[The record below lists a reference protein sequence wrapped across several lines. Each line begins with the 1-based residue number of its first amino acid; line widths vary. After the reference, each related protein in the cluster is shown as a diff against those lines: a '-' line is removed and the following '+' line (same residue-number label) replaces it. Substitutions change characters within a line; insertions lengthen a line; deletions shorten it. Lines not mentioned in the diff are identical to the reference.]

1 MGTTDQA
8 PRYREIERL
17 GAGGMATVTLAEDT
31 LLGREVALKR
41 VYGTGDPH
49 GSLRLKRE
57 ALVGASLNHPNLV
70 SVYDAE
76 TEDDGDVVIVM
87 EYVEGETLSD
97 VLRARGRM
105 RPDEAVRILEGV
117 AAALDAIHA
126 RGIVHRDVKP
136 ANILL
141 GREGAVKLA
150 DLGVADVADRTR
162 ITSSGAV
169 VGSFSYMA
177 PEQLNGASPS
187 PGMDVYALAAV
198 AFEMLAGQKA
208 RPESNPLALAH
219 AISTQPPP
227 DLRDFSPQAPPAAA
241 AVLQRGMSA
250 DPRDRPATA
259 GELVGRLREALAPGS
274 TQPRARRPRPAPPAR
289 ARAVPPPS
297 RARPVPPPSRP
308 PRRRSTGMVPVLL
321 LLAALAIGVL
331 IAVLLSSGGSSNSS
345 AGKPKQHKSGS
356 GTKTHSTGKSSSAAG
371 SSANDASTPASSTP
385 TASTPTTSSS
395 TPSTSTATT
404 PAGSSGG
411 AGASPSPGSG
421 APNTNQRRAV
431 FLRGSGGSPVL
442 GGLGACRPEPAK
454 PARRVLGLPEADE
467 LGSLDHVPQGTDHR
481 RLELGLGHGRA
492 ADHIGTDE
500 RHTAVRRH
508 RSYCPKRSGL
518 AGGQR
523 LDQLLIAR
531 VARDLAALAA
541 APVTGLVV
549 AHCPVERPST
559 VLVMPSN
566 ELNGGGLLPWQ
577 TRLRLMWLSNR

>member
-41 VYGTGDPH
+41 VYSTGDPQ

-76 TEDDGDVVIVM
+76 TTDDGDVVIVM

-105 RPDEAVRILEGV
+105 RPNEALRVLGGV

-141 GREGAVKLA
+141 GHEGAVKLA

-177 PEQLNGASPS
+177 PEQLEGGSPA

-198 AFEMLAGQKA
+198 AFEMLGGTKA

-219 AISTQPPP
+219 AISTQAPP
-227 DLRDFSPQAPPAAA
+227 DLRDLWPQAPPAAA

-250 DPRDRPATA
+250 DPTDRPATP
-259 GELVGRLREALAPGS
+259 GELVGRLREALAPGA
-274 TQPRARRPRPAPPAR
+274 TQPAPRARPASSGRARAVPAPSRSYLHRAKLALYPHRAELALSLRRADRLAGRPGSCRCYSCSPRWRSACCSRCCSRVADRATPPAARPSSTSPAPGLPPRRMRPARALLAALARAGQPRLRRALRRSRRRLRRARRPRRRRRRRRQQPLRLRAPAAVPAPARVPDPAPRHQPAR
-289 ARAVPPPS
+289 CS
-297 RARPVPPPSRP
+297 RSTK
-308 PRRRSTGMVPVLL
+308 PRRLIVTRTHGRSPARTSE
-321 LLAALAIGVL
+321 A
-331 IAVLLSSGGSSNSS
+331 
-345 AGKPKQHKSGS
+345 
-356 GTKTHSTGKSSSAAG
+356 SSAA
-371 SSANDASTPASSTP
+371 T
-385 TASTPTTSSS
+385 
-395 TPSTSTATT
+395 
-404 PAGSSGG
+404 
-411 AGASPSPGSG
+411 
-421 APNTNQRRAV
+421 
-431 FLRGSGGSPVL
+431 
-442 GGLGACRPEPAK
+442 
-454 PARRVLGLPEADE
+454 
-467 LGSLDHVPQGTDHR
+467 
-481 RLELGLGHGRA
+481 
-492 ADHIGTDE
+492 
-500 RHTAVRRH
+500 
-508 RSYCPKRSGL
+508 
-518 AGGQR
+518 
-523 LDQLLIAR
+523 
-531 VARDLAALAA
+531 
-541 APVTGLVV
+541 
-549 AHCPVERPST
+549 RPSR
-559 VLVMPSN
+559 SK
-566 ELNGGGLLPWQ
+566 
-577 TRLRLMWLSNR
+577 

>member
-17 GAGGMATVTLAEDT
+17 GAGGMATVTLAKDT

-117 AAALDAIHA
+117 AAALDTIHA

-141 GREGAVKLA
+141 GRDGAVKLA

-177 PEQLNGASPS
+177 PEQLDGASPS

-227 DLRDFSPQAPPAAA
+227 DLRDFWPQAPAAAA

-250 DPRDRPATA
+250 NRRDRPATP

-274 TQPRARRPRPAPPAR
+274 TRPRARRPRPAPPAR
-289 ARAVPPPS
+289 PRTVPPPS
-297 RARPVPPPSRP
+297 RARAVPPP
-308 PRRRSTGMVPVLL
+308 RRSTGMVPVLL

-331 IAVLLSSGGSSNSS
+331 IAVLLSSGGSTNSS
-345 AGKPKQHKSGS
+345 GGKARQHRSGA
-356 GTKTHSTGKSSSAAG
+356 GTKTRSTGKSSSSAG
-371 SSANDASTPASSTP
+371 PSANDTTTPAT
-385 TASTPTTSSS
+385 S
-395 TPSTSTATT
+395 TPS
-404 PAGSSGG
+404 G
-411 AGASPSPGSG
+411 
-421 APNTNQRRAV
+421 RR
-431 FLRGSGGSPVL
+431 RRR
-442 GGLGACRPEPAK
+442 RPR
-454 PARRVLGLPEADE
+454 ARRRRRQPRLLAPAAAPAPPQ
-467 LGSLDHVPQGTDHR
+467 VPD
-481 RLELGLGHGRA
+481 RA
-492 ADHIGTDE
+492 
-500 RHTAVRRH
+500 RRH
-508 RSYCPKRSGL
+508 RP
-518 AGGQR
+518 
-523 LDQLLIAR
+523 AR
-531 VARDLAALAA
+531 
-541 APVTGLVV
+541 
-549 AHCPVERPST
+549 CSPST
-559 VLVMPSN
+559 RQRRLTGTRMP
-566 ELNGGGLLPWQ
+566 GRLP
-577 TRLRLMWLSNR
+577 TRTCETSSAGTRPFRSR

>member
-41 VYGTGDPH
+41 VYGTGDPQ

-97 VLRARGRM
+97 LLRSRGRM
-105 RPDEAVRILEGV
+105 RPEASLRVLEGV

-177 PEQLNGASPS
+177 PEQLEGRSPS
-187 PGMDVYALAAV
+187 PGMDIYALAAV
-198 AFEMLAGQKA
+198 AFEMLTGHKA

-227 DLRDFSPQAPPAAA
+227 DLRKFWPEAPAAAA
-241 AVLQRGMSA
+241 AVLQRAMSA
-250 DPRDRPATA
+250 DPQKRPATA
-259 GELVGRLREALAPGS
+259 GELVGRLREALAPGL
-274 TQPRARRPRPAPPAR
+274 TEPVTRPRRPRAAALAPAAAAAGAAAPSR
-289 ARAVPPPS
+289 RQPPPS
-297 RARPVPPPSRP
+297 PSRP
-308 PRRRSTGMVPVLL
+308 PRRSSGIVPVLL
-321 LLAALAIGVL
+321 LLAALVIGVVV
-331 IAVLLSSGGSSNSS
+331 AVVLSNGGSSNSS
-345 AGKPKQHKSGS
+345 GGRTEHHGTGS
-356 GTKTHSTGKSSSAAG
+356 AAKTHGSGKSSTSSSSG
-371 SSANDASTPASSTP
+371 SHSTSTP
-385 TASTPTTSSS
+385 TSSTPTTSTPTSSSS
-395 TPSTSTATT
+395 TQSPSPSTSTTT
-404 PAGSSGG
+404 APPSSTGGAASSG
-411 AGASPSPGSG
+411 AGASTPTSAVESFYEAAAAHRYAAAWALASP
-421 APNTNQRRAV
+421 NLRNQLGGYSAFQHQMSSVRSITFHKAQTT
-431 FLRGSGGSPVL
+431 GGSSSDAATV
-442 GGLGACRPEPAK
+442 A
-454 PARRVLGLPEADE
+454 VQTT
-467 LGSLDHVPQGTDHR
+467 SVQTSGTQQCAGTVR
-481 RLELGLGHGRA
+481 TSRSGHGWLV
-492 ADHIGTDE
+492 D
-500 RHTAVRRH
+500 
-508 RSYCPKRSGL
+508 
-518 AGGQR
+518 
-523 LDQLLIAR
+523 R
-531 VARDLAALAA
+531 VAIN
-541 APVTGLVV
+541 
-549 AHCPVERPST
+549 CS
-559 VLVMPSN
+559 
-566 ELNGGGLLPWQ
+566 
-577 TRLRLMWLSNR
+577 

>member
-1 MGTTDQA
+1 MGTTNQA

-76 TEDDGDVVIVM
+76 TQDDGDVVIVM

-97 VLRARGRM
+97 LLRSRGRM
-105 RPDEAVRILEGV
+105 RPEEALRVLEGV
-117 AAALDAIHA
+117 AAALDAIHE

-219 AISTQPPP
+219 ALSTQAPP
-227 DLRDFSPQAPPAAA
+227 DLRDFWPQAPPAAA

-250 DPRDRPATA
+250 DPQDRPATA
-259 GELVGRLREALAPGS
+259 GELVGRLREALAPGR
-274 TQPRARRPRPAPPAR
+274 TQPATRPTARRARAA
-289 ARAVPPPS
+289 AVPPPAAAAGAAAP
-297 RARPVPPPSRP
+297 RRRPPAPPPDRP
-308 PRRRSTGMVPVLL
+308 PRRSTGMVPVLL
-321 LLAALAIGVL
+321 LLAALLIGVL
-331 IAVLLSSGGSSNSS
+331 VAVALSTGGSGNSSGVKAKHRSSGAGSKTHGTGKSQTSSGSGSSN
-345 AGKPKQHKSGS
+345 
-356 GTKTHSTGKSSSAAG
+356 T
-371 SSANDASTPASSTP
+371 STPATST
-385 TASTPTTSSS
+385 S
-395 TPSTSTATT
+395 TPSTSTSSSSTSTSTPSNTT
-404 PAGSSGG
+404 TTSSSSGG
-411 AGASPSPGSG
+411 AGATSSGPG
-421 APNTNQRRAV
+421 APTPTSAVQSFYEAAAAHRYAEAWALADPNLRNQLGGYSAFQHQMSSVRSITFQKAETA
-431 FLRGSGGSPVL
+431 GGSSSGSATVAL
-442 GGLGACRPEPAK
+442 QTTSVQTSGTQHCAGT
-454 PARRVLGLPEADE
+454 ARTV
-467 LGSLDHVPQGTDHR
+467 
-481 RLELGLGHGRA
+481 
-492 ADHIGTDE
+492 
-500 RHTAVRRH
+500 
-508 RSYCPKRSGL
+508 RSGQGWL
-518 AGGQR
+518 V
-523 LDQLLIAR
+523 DR
-531 VARDLAALAA
+531 VAIN
-541 APVTGLVV
+541 
-549 AHCPVERPST
+549 CS
-559 VLVMPSN
+559 
-566 ELNGGGLLPWQ
+566 
-577 TRLRLMWLSNR
+577 

>member
-41 VYGTGDPH
+41 VYSTGDPQ
-49 GSLRLKRE
+49 GALRLKRE

-70 SVYDAE
+70 AVYDAE
-76 TEDDGDVVIVM
+76 TQDDGDVVIVM
-87 EYVEGETLSD
+87 EYVEGQTLSG
-97 VLRARGRM
+97 VVRANGQM

-177 PEQLNGASPS
+177 PEQLEGASPS

-198 AFEMLAGQKA
+198 AFEMLAGRKA

-227 DLRDFSPQAPPAAA
+227 DLRDFWPQAPPAAA

-250 DPRDRPATA
+250 DPRDRPATP

-274 TQPRARRPRPAPPAR
+274 TQPRGRRPRPTPPAR
-289 ARAVPPPS
+289 ARAVPPAS
-297 RARPVPPPSRP
+297 RTRPVPPPSRP
-308 PRRRSTGMVPVLL
+308 TRRRSAGMLPVLL

-345 AGKPKQHKSGS
+345 GGKPKQHKSGS
-356 GTKTHSTGKSSSAAG
+356 ATKTHSTGKSSSSAG
-371 SSANDASTPASSTP
+371 SSANDATTPASSTP
-385 TASTPTTSSS
+385 PASTPTPSSS

-421 APNTNQRRAV
+421 APTPTSAV
-431 FLRGSGGSPVL
+431 QSFYEAAAAHRYSEAWALADPNLRNEL
-442 GGLGACRPEPAK
+442 GGYSAFQKQMSSVRSITFHKAQTTGASSSDSATVALQTTSVQTSGTQQCAGT
-454 PARRVLGLPEADE
+454 ARTV
-467 LGSLDHVPQGTDHR
+467 
-481 RLELGLGHGRA
+481 
-492 ADHIGTDE
+492 
-500 RHTAVRRH
+500 
-508 RSYCPKRSGL
+508 RSGQ
-518 AGGQR
+518 GW
-523 LDQLLIAR
+523 
-531 VARDLAALAA
+531 
-541 APVTGLVV
+541 LVDGISIN
-549 AHCPVERPST
+549 C
-559 VLVMPSN
+559 
-566 ELNGGGLLPWQ
+566 
-577 TRLRLMWLSNR
+577 

>member
-76 TEDDGDVVIVM
+76 TQDDGDVVIVM

-141 GREGAVKLA
+141 GHEGAVKLA
-150 DLGVADVADRTR
+150 DLGVADVANRTN
-162 ITSSGAV
+162 ITSSGAL

-177 PEQLNGASPS
+177 PEQLEGASPS
-187 PGMDVYALAAV
+187 PGMDIYALAAV

-219 AISTQPPP
+219 AISTQAPPE
-227 DLRDFSPQAPPAAA
+227 LRDFWPQAPAAAA

-250 DPRDRPATA
+250 DPRDRPATP

-274 TQPRARRPRPAPPAR
+274 TRPAPRRPRPAPAAR
-289 ARAVPPPS
+289 ARAVPAPS
-297 RARPVPPPSRP
+297 RPRVVPPPSRP
-308 PRRRSTGMVPVLL
+308 PRRSTGIVPVLL

-331 IAVLLSSGGSSNSS
+331 IAVLISSGGSSNSS
-345 AGKPKQHKSGS
+345 GGKPKQHKSGS
-356 GTKTHSTGKSSSAAG
+356 GTKTHSTGKSSTSAG
-371 SSANDASTPASSTP
+371 SSANNASTPASSTP
-385 TASTPTTSSS
+385 AAS

-421 APNTNQRRAV
+421 APTPTSAVQSFYEAAAAHRYSEAWALADPNLRNQLGGYSAFQKQMSSVRSITFHKAQTA
-431 FLRGSGGSPVL
+431 GGSSSGSATVAL
-442 GGLGACRPEPAK
+442 QTTSIQTSGTQQCAGT
-454 PARRVLGLPEADE
+454 ARTV
-467 LGSLDHVPQGTDHR
+467 
-481 RLELGLGHGRA
+481 
-492 ADHIGTDE
+492 
-500 RHTAVRRH
+500 
-508 RSYCPKRSGL
+508 RSGQ
-518 AGGQR
+518 GW
-523 LDQLLIAR
+523 
-531 VARDLAALAA
+531 
-541 APVTGLVV
+541 LVDV
-549 AHCPVERPST
+549 VSINCS
-559 VLVMPSN
+559 
-566 ELNGGGLLPWQ
+566 
-577 TRLRLMWLSNR
+577 

>member
-70 SVYDAE
+70 AVYDAE
-76 TEDDGDVVIVM
+76 TQDDGDVVIVM

-97 VLRARGRM
+97 VLRAGGRT
-105 RPDEAVRILEGV
+105 RPDEALRILEGV

-141 GREGAVKLA
+141 GHEGAVKLA
-150 DLGVADVADRTR
+150 DLGVADVANRTN
-162 ITSSGAV
+162 ITSAGAL

-177 PEQLNGASPS
+177 PEQLDGASPS
-187 PGMDVYALAAV
+187 PGMDIYALAAV

-219 AISTQPPP
+219 AISTQRPP
-227 DLRDFSPQAPPAAA
+227 DLRDFWPQAPPAAA

-250 DPRDRPATA
+250 DPRDRPATP

-274 TQPRARRPRPAPPAR
+274 TQPARRQLRPAPPAG

-345 AGKPKQHKSGS
+345 GGGKPKQHKSGS
-356 GTKTHSTGKSSSAAG
+356 ATKTHSTGKSSSSAG
-371 SSANDASTPASSTP
+371 SSANDTSTPASSTP
-385 TASTPTTSSS
+385 AASTPTTSSS
-395 TPSTSTATT
+395 TPSTSKAST

-421 APNTNQRRAV
+421 APTPTSAVQSFYEAAAAHRYSEAWALADPNLRNQLGGYSAFQRQMSSVRSITFHKAQTT
-431 FLRGSGGSPVL
+431 GGSSSDSATVAL
-442 GGLGACRPEPAK
+442 QTTSVQTSSTQRCAGT
-454 PARRVLGLPEADE
+454 ARTV
-467 LGSLDHVPQGTDHR
+467 
-481 RLELGLGHGRA
+481 
-492 ADHIGTDE
+492 
-500 RHTAVRRH
+500 
-508 RSYCPKRSGL
+508 RSGQ
-518 AGGQR
+518 GW
-523 LDQLLIAR
+523 
-531 VARDLAALAA
+531 
-541 APVTGLVV
+541 LVDGV
-549 AHCPVERPST
+549 SINCS
-559 VLVMPSN
+559 
-566 ELNGGGLLPWQ
+566 
-577 TRLRLMWLSNR
+577 

>member
-1 MGTTDQA
+1 MGAHVGRGCGMGTTDQA

-87 EYVEGETLSD
+87 EYVEGETLAD
-97 VLRARGRM
+97 VLRSRGRM
-105 RPDEAVRILEGV
+105 RPEATLRVLDGV

-177 PEQLNGASPS
+177 PEQLDGRSPS
-187 PGMDVYALAAV
+187 SGMDIYALAAV
-198 AFEMLAGQKA
+198 AFEMLSGHKA

-227 DLRDFSPQAPPAAA
+227 DLRKYWPEAPAAAA

-250 DPRDRPATA
+250 DAQDRPATA
-259 GELVGRLREALAPGS
+259 GELVGRLREALAPGV
-274 TQPRARRPRPAPPAR
+274 TQPATRLRRPRAAAVAPAAAAAGAAPPR
-289 ARAVPPPS
+289 TR
-297 RARPVPPPSRP
+297 RPTPAPPSRP
-308 PRRRSTGMVPVLL
+308 PRRSSGIVPGLL
-321 LLAALAIGVL
+321 LLAALLIGVVV
-331 IAVLLSSGGSSNSS
+331 AVALSSGGSSNSS
-345 AGKPKQHKSGS
+345 GGTSKRHGSGASAKLHGTGKGSTSSGS
-356 GTKTHSTGKSSSAAG
+356 SSHST
-371 SSANDASTPASSTP
+371 STAASSTP
-385 TASTPTTSSS
+385 TSSSPTTSSS
-395 TPSTSTATT
+395 TQSTSPSTSTTT
-404 PAGSSGG
+404 APPSSSGG
-411 AGASPSPGSG
+411 AASSGSG
-421 APNTNQRRAV
+421 ASTPTSAVESFYEAAAAHRYAAAWALAGPNLRNQLGGYSAFKNQMSSVRSITFHRAQTV
-431 FLRGSGGSPVL
+431 GGSSSDAATVAL
-442 GGLGACRPEPAK
+442 QTTSVQTSGTQQCAGT
-454 PARRVLGLPEADE
+454 ARTVRNGQGWL
-467 LGSLDHVPQGTDHR
+467 LDG
-481 RLELGLGHGRA
+481 
-492 ADHIGTDE
+492 I
-500 RHTAVRRH
+500 
-508 RSYCPKRSGL
+508 SINCS
-518 AGGQR
+518 
-523 LDQLLIAR
+523 
-531 VARDLAALAA
+531 
-541 APVTGLVV
+541 
-549 AHCPVERPST
+549 
-559 VLVMPSN
+559 
-566 ELNGGGLLPWQ
+566 
-577 TRLRLMWLSNR
+577 

>member
-1 MGTTDQA
+1 MPSRDATERVDDGPWVGEA
-8 PRYREIERL
+8 GREPPIKPLDIAKIERL

-97 VLRARGRM
+97 VLRASGRM

-117 AAALDAIHA
+117 AAALDAIDA

-208 RPESNPLALAH
+208 RPESNPLALA
-219 AISTQPPP
+219 AC
-227 DLRDFSPQAPPAAA
+227 DLHPASARPARLLPSGSPGGGSRPAARDVRRPARSSRHPWRARRA
-241 AVLQRGMSA
+241 AARGARPGLDPAARAPTATGTAGPSA
-250 DPRDRPATA
+250 RGPGRAELARSRHRADRPA
-259 GELVGRLREALAPGS
+259 GDRRGWCRCCSCLR
-274 TQPRARRPRPAPPAR
+274 
-289 ARAVPPPS
+289 PS
-297 RARPVPPPSRP
+297 R
-308 PRRRSTGMVPVLL
+308 
-321 LLAALAIGVL
+321 
-331 IAVLLSSGGSSNSS
+331 S
-345 AGKPKQHKSGS
+345 A
-356 GTKTHSTGKSSSAAG
+356 
-371 SSANDASTPASSTP
+371 
-385 TASTPTTSSS
+385 
-395 TPSTSTATT
+395 
-404 PAGSSGG
+404 
-411 AGASPSPGSG
+411 
-421 APNTNQRRAV
+421 
-431 FLRGSGGSPVL
+431 F
-442 GGLGACRPEPAK
+442 
-454 PARRVLGLPEADE
+454 
-467 LGSLDHVPQGTDHR
+467 
-481 RLELGLGHGRA
+481 
-492 ADHIGTDE
+492 
-500 RHTAVRRH
+500 
-508 RSYCPKRSGL
+508 
-518 AGGQR
+518 
-523 LDQLLIAR
+523 
-531 VARDLAALAA
+531 
-541 APVTGLVV
+541 
-549 AHCPVERPST
+549 
-559 VLVMPSN
+559 
-566 ELNGGGLLPWQ
+566 
-577 TRLRLMWLSNR
+577 

>member
-76 TEDDGDVVIVM
+76 TEDHGDVVIVM

-97 VLRARGRM
+97 ALGSRTRM
-105 RPDEAVRILEGV
+105 RPKEALRVLDGV

-177 PEQLNGASPS
+177 PEQLDGASPS

-208 RPESNPLALAH
+208 RPESNPLAIAH

-227 DLRDFSPQAPPAAA
+227 DLRNLWPQAPPACA

-250 DPRDRPATA
+250 DPQDRPATA

-274 TQPRARRPRPAPPAR
+274 TRPAPRQRRPATRGR

-297 RARPVPPPSRP
+297 RPP
-308 PRRRSTGMVPVLL
+308 RRSTGMVPVLL

-331 IAVLLSSGGSSNSS
+331 IAVVVSSGGSDNPSGGNAKHRS
-345 AGKPKQHKSGS
+345 SGS
-356 GTKTHSTGKSSSAAG
+356 GTKTHDTGKTSTSSGSGSTSTSA
-371 SSANDASTPASSTP
+371 PASSTP
-385 TASTPTTSSS
+385 ATS
-395 TPSTSTATT
+395 TPSTSTSAPSTSTATAT
-404 PAGSSGG
+404 PSFNGG
-411 AGASPSPGSG
+411 ASSSGSG
-421 APNTNQRRAV
+421 APSPTGAVESFYQAAAAHRYAEAWALAGPNLRNQLGGYSAFQNQMSSVRSITFHKAQTV
-431 FLRGSGGSPVL
+431 GGSSSDSATVAL
-442 GGLGACRPEPAK
+442 QTTSVQTSGTQQCAGT
-454 PARRVLGLPEADE
+454 ARTV
-467 LGSLDHVPQGTDHR
+467 
-481 RLELGLGHGRA
+481 
-492 ADHIGTDE
+492 
-500 RHTAVRRH
+500 
-508 RSYCPKRSGL
+508 RSGQ
-518 AGGQR
+518 GW
-523 LDQLLIAR
+523 
-531 VARDLAALAA
+531 
-541 APVTGLVV
+541 LVDGISIN
-549 AHCPVERPST
+549 CS
-559 VLVMPSN
+559 
-566 ELNGGGLLPWQ
+566 
-577 TRLRLMWLSNR
+577 

>member
-41 VYGTGDPH
+41 VYGTGDPQ

-76 TEDDGDVVIVM
+76 TQDDGDVVIVM
-87 EYVEGETLSD
+87 EYVEGKTLSD
-97 VLRARGRM
+97 VLRAGGRM

-117 AAALDAIHA
+117 AAALDACHE

-177 PEQLNGASPS
+177 PEQLEGASPS
-187 PGMDVYALAAV
+187 PGMDIYALAAV

-219 AISTQPPP
+219 AISTQPPA
-227 DLRDFSPQAPPAAA
+227 DLRDFSPQVPAAAA

-274 TQPRARRPRPAPPAR
+274 TQPRSPGTATEPTAPPAID
-289 ARAVPPPS
+289 
-297 RARPVPPPSRP
+297 
-308 PRRRSTGMVPVLL
+308 G
-321 LLAALAIGVL
+321 
-331 IAVLLSSGGSSNSS
+331 
-345 AGKPKQHKSGS
+345 
-356 GTKTHSTGKSSSAAG
+356 
-371 SSANDASTPASSTP
+371 D
-385 TASTPTTSSS
+385 
-395 TPSTSTATT
+395 
-404 PAGSSGG
+404 G
-411 AGASPSPGSG
+411 AGA
-421 APNTNQRRAV
+421 AP
-431 FLRGSGGSPVL
+431 
-442 GGLGACRPEPAK
+442 ACGPRD
-454 PARRVLGLPEADE
+454 RRVDRGPA
-467 LGSLDHVPQGTDHR
+467 
-481 RLELGLGHGRA
+481 LERW
-492 ADHIGTDE
+492 IE
-500 RHTAVRRH
+500 
-508 RSYCPKRSGL
+508 
-518 AGGQR
+518 
-523 LDQLLIAR
+523 QL
-531 VARDLAALAA
+531 V
-541 APVTGLVV
+541 
-549 AHCPVERPST
+549 
-559 VLVMPSN
+559 
-566 ELNGGGLLPWQ
+566 
-577 TRLRLMWLSNR
+577 

>member
-345 AGKPKQHKSGS
+345 GGKPKQHKSGS

-421 APNTNQRRAV
+421 APTPTSAVQSFYEAAAAHRYSEAWALADPNLRNQLGGYSAFQKQMSSVRSITFHKAQTA
-431 FLRGSGGSPVL
+431 GGSSSDSATVAL
-442 GGLGACRPEPAK
+442 QTTSVQTSGTQQCAGT
-454 PARRVLGLPEADE
+454 ARTV
-467 LGSLDHVPQGTDHR
+467 
-481 RLELGLGHGRA
+481 
-492 ADHIGTDE
+492 
-500 RHTAVRRH
+500 
-508 RSYCPKRSGL
+508 RSGQGWL
-518 AGGQR
+518 V
-523 LDQLLIAR
+523 DR
-531 VARDLAALAA
+531 VSIN
-541 APVTGLVV
+541 
-549 AHCPVERPST
+549 CS
-559 VLVMPSN
+559 
-566 ELNGGGLLPWQ
+566 
-577 TRLRLMWLSNR
+577 

>member
-76 TEDDGDVVIVM
+76 TQADGDVVIVM

-97 VLRARGRM
+97 VLRASGRM

-227 DLRDFSPQAPPAAA
+227 DLRDFSPQVPTAAA

-250 DPRDRPATA
+250 DPRDRPATP

-308 PRRRSTGMVPVLL
+308 PRRRSTGMVPVLI

-345 AGKPKQHKSGS
+345 GGKPKQHKSGS
-356 GTKTHSTGKSSSAAG
+356 GTKTHSTGKSSSSAG
-371 SSANDASTPASSTP
+371 SSANDAGTPASSTP
-385 TASTPTTSSS
+385 TAPTSTSTPTTSSS

-421 APNTNQRRAV
+421 APTPTSAVQSFYEAAAAHRYSEAWALADPNLRNQLGGYSAFQKQMSSVRSITFHKAQTA
-431 FLRGSGGSPVL
+431 GGSSSDSATVAL
-442 GGLGACRPEPAK
+442 QTTSVQTSGTQQCAGT
-454 PARRVLGLPEADE
+454 ARTV
-467 LGSLDHVPQGTDHR
+467 
-481 RLELGLGHGRA
+481 
-492 ADHIGTDE
+492 
-500 RHTAVRRH
+500 
-508 RSYCPKRSGL
+508 RSGQ
-518 AGGQR
+518 GW
-523 LDQLLIAR
+523 
-531 VARDLAALAA
+531 
-541 APVTGLVV
+541 LVDGV
-549 AHCPVERPST
+549 SINCS
-559 VLVMPSN
+559 
-566 ELNGGGLLPWQ
+566 
-577 TRLRLMWLSNR
+577 

>member
-1 MGTTDQA
+1 MAARLGRGCGMGTTNQA

-41 VYGTGDPH
+41 VYGTGDPQ

-97 VLRARGRM
+97 LLRTRGRM
-105 RPDEAVRILEGV
+105 RPEEALGVLEDV

-177 PEQLNGASPS
+177 PEQLDGASPS
-187 PGMDVYALAAV
+187 PGMDIYALAAV
-198 AFEMLAGQKA
+198 AFEMLTGEKA

-219 AISTQPPP
+219 AISTQAPP
-227 DLRDFSPQAPPAAA
+227 DAREFWPQAPSAAA

-250 DPRDRPATA
+250 DAQKRPATA
-259 GELVGRLREALAPGS
+259 GELVGRLREALAPAR
-274 TQPRARRPRPAPPAR
+274 TQPAGRTRRQRAAAAAPAAAAAGGVAPRRTRPAPPR
-289 ARAVPPPS
+289 RT
-297 RARPVPPPSRP
+297 RPAPPPSRP
-308 PRRRSTGMVPVLL
+308 PRRSTGMVPVLL
-321 LLAALAIGVL
+321 LLCVIGVL
-331 IAVLLSSGGSSNSS
+331 IAVALSSGGSSNSS
-345 AGKPKQHKSGS
+345 GGKSKRHGSGS
-356 GTKTHSTGKSSSAAG
+356 GAKTHGTGKSSTSAG
-371 SSANDASTPASSTP
+371 SGSKSTSTPASSTP

-395 TPSTSTATT
+395 TPSTSTATA
-404 PAGSSGG
+404 PSGSSGG
-411 AGASPSPGSG
+411 AGASSSGSA
-421 APNTNQRRAV
+421 APTPTSAVQSFYEAAAAHRYSEAWALADPALRNQLGGYSAFRNQMSSVRSITFHKAQTI
-431 FLRGSGGSPVL
+431 GGSSSDSATVAVQTTSVQTS
-442 GGLGACRPEPAK
+442 GTQQCAGT
-454 PARRVLGLPEADE
+454 ARTV
-467 LGSLDHVPQGTDHR
+467 
-481 RLELGLGHGRA
+481 
-492 ADHIGTDE
+492 
-500 RHTAVRRH
+500 
-508 RSYCPKRSGL
+508 RSGQGWL
-518 AGGQR
+518 V
-523 LDQLLIAR
+523 DR
-531 VARDLAALAA
+531 VSIN
-541 APVTGLVV
+541 
-549 AHCPVERPST
+549 CS
-559 VLVMPSN
+559 
-566 ELNGGGLLPWQ
+566 
-577 TRLRLMWLSNR
+577 

>member
-41 VYGTGDPH
+41 VYGTGDPQ

-76 TEDDGDVVIVM
+76 TEDDGAVVIVM

-97 VLRARGRM
+97 VLKARAPM
-105 RPDEAVRILEGV
+105 RPDEALRVLEGV

-177 PEQLNGASPS
+177 PEQLDGASPA

-198 AFEMLAGQKA
+198 AFEMFAGQKA
-208 RPESNPLALAH
+208 RPETNPLALAH
-219 AISTQPPP
+219 AISTQAPP
-227 DLRDFSPQAPPAAA
+227 DLREFWPQAPGAAA

-250 DPRDRPATA
+250 DPRDRPSTP
-259 GELVGRLREALAPGS
+259 GELVGRLREALQPGK
-274 TQPRARRPRPAPPAR
+274 TQPAPRRQRPIPPAAPPPVPPRQARRPAPP
-289 ARAVPPPS
+289 PN
-297 RARPVPPPSRP
+297 RP
-308 PRRRSTGMVPVLL
+308 PRRSTGMLPVLL

-331 IAVLLSSGGSSNSS
+331 IAVLLSTGGSSNSS
-345 AGKPKQHKSGS
+345 SSSGGKPKHHKATS
-356 GTKTHSTGKSSSAAG
+356 GTRTHSSGKSSSAGSG
-371 SSANDASTPASSTP
+371 SSATSTPASSTP
-385 TASTPTTSSS
+385 TTSTPTTSSS

-404 PAGSSGG
+404 PSSSSGG
-411 AGASPSPGSG
+411 AGASPSAGSG
-421 APNTNQRRAV
+421 ASTPTSAVQSFYEAAAAHRYSEAWALADPNLRNQLGGYSAFQNQMSSVRSITFHKAQTV
-431 FLRGSGGSPVL
+431 GGSSSDSATVAL
-442 GGLGACRPEPAK
+442 QTTSVQTSGTQQCAGT
-454 PARRVLGLPEADE
+454 ARTV
-467 LGSLDHVPQGTDHR
+467 
-481 RLELGLGHGRA
+481 
-492 ADHIGTDE
+492 
-500 RHTAVRRH
+500 
-508 RSYCPKRSGL
+508 RSGQGWL
-518 AGGQR
+518 V
-523 LDQLLIAR
+523 DR
-531 VARDLAALAA
+531 VSIN
-541 APVTGLVV
+541 
-549 AHCPVERPST
+549 CS
-559 VLVMPSN
+559 
-566 ELNGGGLLPWQ
+566 
-577 TRLRLMWLSNR
+577 

>member
-1 MGTTDQA
+1 MGTTNQT

-76 TEDDGDVVIVM
+76 TEGDGDVVIVM

-97 VLRARGRM
+97 RLRTRGRM
-105 RPDEAVRILEGV
+105 RPEEALRVLEGV
-117 AAALDAIHA
+117 AGALDAIHA

-150 DLGVADVADRTR
+150 DLGVADVANRTN
-162 ITSSGAV
+162 ITSSGAL

-177 PEQLNGASPS
+177 PEQLDGASPS

-198 AFEMLAGQKA
+198 AFEMLVGQKA

-227 DLRDFSPQAPPAAA
+227 DMRAFWPQAPAAAA

-250 DPRDRPATA
+250 DPQKRPATA

-274 TQPRARRPRPAPPAR
+274 TQPAPRRQRPAPPGR
-289 ARAVPPPS
+289 ARAVPAPGRT
-297 RARPVPPPSRP
+297 RAIPPPSRP
-308 PRRRSTGMVPVLL
+308 PRRSTGIVPVLL
-321 LLAALAIGVL
+321 LLAALAVGVL
-331 IAVLLSSGGSSNSS
+331 IAVLLSSGGSNNSS
-345 AGKPKQHKSGS
+345 GGKAKQHRSGS
-356 GTKTHSTGKSSSAAG
+356 GAKTHSTGKSSSSAG
-371 SSANDASTPASSTP
+371 SSANDTTTPASSTP

-395 TPSTSTATT
+395 TRSTSTATT
-404 PAGSSGG
+404 PSSSSGG
-411 AGASPSPGSG
+411 AGAAPTAGSG
-421 APNTNQRRAV
+421 APTPTTAVQSFYEAAAAHRYSEAWALADPNLRNQLGGYSAFQNQMSSVRSITFHKAQTV
-431 FLRGSGGSPVL
+431 GGSSSDSATVAVQTTSVQTS
-442 GGLGACRPEPAK
+442 GTQQCAGT
-454 PARRVLGLPEADE
+454 ARTV
-467 LGSLDHVPQGTDHR
+467 
-481 RLELGLGHGRA
+481 
-492 ADHIGTDE
+492 
-500 RHTAVRRH
+500 
-508 RSYCPKRSGL
+508 RSGQGWL
-518 AGGQR
+518 V
-523 LDQLLIAR
+523 DR
-531 VARDLAALAA
+531 VSIN
-541 APVTGLVV
+541 
-549 AHCPVERPST
+549 CS
-559 VLVMPSN
+559 
-566 ELNGGGLLPWQ
+566 
-577 TRLRLMWLSNR
+577 

>member
-1 MGTTDQA
+1 MPEDDDLAIATDESMAAPLGRGGGMGTTNQT

-17 GAGGMATVTLAEDT
+17 GVGGMATVTLAEDT

-70 SVYDAE
+70 SVYDAQ
-76 TEDDGDVVIVM
+76 TEGDGDVVIVM

-97 VLRARGRM
+97 LLRTRGRM
-105 RPDEAVRILEGV
+105 RPQEALGVLEGV
-117 AAALDAIHA
+117 AGALDAIHA

-162 ITSSGAV
+162 ITGSGAV

-227 DLRDFSPQAPPAAA
+227 DLRGIWPEAPAAAA

-250 DPRDRPATA
+250 DPRDRPATP
-259 GELVGRLREALAPGS
+259 GELVGRLREALAPGR
-274 TQPRARRPRPAPPAR
+274 TQPAPRRQRPAPPGRARAIPAPGR
-289 ARAVPPPS
+289 ARAVP
-297 RARPVPPPSRP
+297 APSRP
-308 PRRRSTGMVPVLL
+308 PRRSTGMVPVLL

-331 IAVLLSSGGSSNSS
+331 IAVVLSSGGSSNSS
-345 AGKPKQHKSGS
+345 GGKAKQHRSGS
-356 GTKTHSTGKSSSAAG
+356 GTKTHSTGKGSGSAG
-371 SSANDASTPASSTP
+371 SSANDTTTPASSTP

-395 TPSTSTATT
+395 TPPTSTATMHSS
-404 PAGSSGG
+404 SSGG
-411 AGASPSPGSG
+411 AGASSSGSG
-421 APNTNQRRAV
+421 APTPTSAVQSFYEAAAAHRYSEAWALADPNLRNQLGGYSAFQNQMSSVRSITFHKAQTV
-431 FLRGSGGSPVL
+431 GGSSSDSATVAVQTTSVQTS
-442 GGLGACRPEPAK
+442 GTQQCAGT
-454 PARRVLGLPEADE
+454 ARTV
-467 LGSLDHVPQGTDHR
+467 
-481 RLELGLGHGRA
+481 
-492 ADHIGTDE
+492 
-500 RHTAVRRH
+500 
-508 RSYCPKRSGL
+508 RSGQGWL
-518 AGGQR
+518 V
-523 LDQLLIAR
+523 DR
-531 VARDLAALAA
+531 VSIN
-541 APVTGLVV
+541 
-549 AHCPVERPST
+549 CS
-559 VLVMPSN
+559 
-566 ELNGGGLLPWQ
+566 
-577 TRLRLMWLSNR
+577 

>member
-421 APNTNQRRAV
+421 APTPTSAVQSFYEAAAAHRYSEAWALADPNLRNQLGGYSAFQKQMSSVRSITFHKAQTT
-431 FLRGSGGSPVL
+431 GGSSSDSATVAL
-442 GGLGACRPEPAK
+442 QTTSVQTSGTQQCAGT
-454 PARRVLGLPEADE
+454 ARTV
-467 LGSLDHVPQGTDHR
+467 
-481 RLELGLGHGRA
+481 
-492 ADHIGTDE
+492 
-500 RHTAVRRH
+500 
-508 RSYCPKRSGL
+508 RSGQ
-518 AGGQR
+518 GW
-523 LDQLLIAR
+523 
-531 VARDLAALAA
+531 
-541 APVTGLVV
+541 LVDSV
-549 AHCPVERPST
+549 SINCS
-559 VLVMPSN
+559 
-566 ELNGGGLLPWQ
+566 
-577 TRLRLMWLSNR
+577 

>member
-105 RPDEAVRILEGV
+105 RPDEALRILEGV

-150 DLGVADVADRTR
+150 DLGVADVANRTN
-162 ITSSGAV
+162 ITSSGAL

-177 PEQLNGASPS
+177 PEQLDGASPS
-187 PGMDVYALAAV
+187 PGMDIYALAAV

-227 DLRDFSPQAPPAAA
+227 DLRDFWPQVPRGGGSRPAARDVRRPARSSRHPWRARRA
-241 AVLQRGMSA
+241 AARGARPGLDPAARAPTATGTAGPSA
-250 DPRDRPATA
+250 RGTPTEPSSPGPATEPTAAPAIDRDGAGAAPACGPRDRRVDRGPAFERWIEQLVRRQA
-259 GELVGRLREALAPGS
+259 QAAQVWVGHQDAQHRQELKCGRLERERRRHARVEYADRVDADDFELDAVDVNGNH
-274 TQPRARRPRPAPPAR
+274 ARR
-289 ARAVPPPS
+289 VQ
-297 RARPVPPPSRP
+297 
-308 PRRRSTGMVPVLL
+308 RRRRRLPEPW
-321 LLAALAIGVL
+321 IGR
-331 IAVLLSSGGSSNSS
+331 AD
-345 AGKPKQHKSGS
+345 
-356 GTKTHSTGKSSSAAG
+356 T
-371 SSANDASTPASSTP
+371 D
-385 TASTPTTSSS
+385 
-395 TPSTSTATT
+395 
-404 PAGSSGG
+404 
-411 AGASPSPGSG
+411 
-421 APNTNQRRAV
+421 QRRAV
-431 FLRGSGGSPVL
+431 
-442 GGLGACRPEPAK
+442 
-454 PARRVLGLPEADE
+454 
-467 LGSLDHVPQGTDHR
+467 
-481 RLELGLGHGRA
+481 
-492 ADHIGTDE
+492 
-500 RHTAVRRH
+500 
-508 RSYCPKRSGL
+508 
-518 AGGQR
+518 
-523 LDQLLIAR
+523 LL
-531 VARDLAALAA
+531 
-541 APVTGLVV
+541 
-549 AHCPVERPST
+549 
-559 VLVMPSN
+559 
-566 ELNGGGLLPWQ
+566 
-577 TRLRLMWLSNR
+577 

>member
-41 VYGTGDPH
+41 VHSTGDPH

-70 SVYDAE
+70 SVYDVE
-76 TEDDGDVVIVM
+76 TQDDGDMVIVM
-87 EYVEGETLSD
+87 EYVEGETLSA
-97 VLRARGRM
+97 VLRAGGRM
-105 RPDEAVRILEGV
+105 RPEEAVRILEGV

-141 GREGAVKLA
+141 GRDGAVKLA
-150 DLGVADVADRTR
+150 DLGVADVADRTN
-162 ITSSGAV
+162 ITSSGAL

-177 PEQLNGASPS
+177 PEQLDGGSPS

-227 DLRDFSPQAPPAAA
+227 DLRDVWPEAPAPAA

-250 DPRDRPATA
+250 DPQDRPASS
-259 GELVGRLREALAPGS
+259 GELVGRLREALAPGP
-274 TQPRARRPRPAPPAR
+274 TQPAGRRLRPTPPARASAVPAPARARAVPAPSR

-297 RARPVPPPSRP
+297 RPP
-308 PRRRSTGMVPVLL
+308 RRSTGMLPVLL

-345 AGKPKQHKSGS
+345 GGGKPKQHKSGS
-356 GTKTHSTGKSSSAAG
+356 ATKTHSTGKSSNSAGAT
-371 SSANDASTPASSTP
+371 ANHTTTPASSTP
-385 TASTPTTSSS
+385 TSSTPTSPTTSNS
-395 TPSTSTATT
+395 TPSTSTGTT

-411 AGASPSPGSG
+411 AGASSSPGSG
-421 APNTNQRRAV
+421 APTPTSAVQSFYEAAAAHRYSDAWALADPNLRNQLGGYSAFQRQMSSVRAIT
-431 FLRGSGGSPVL
+431 FHKAQTAGGSSSDSATVAL
-442 GGLGACRPEPAK
+442 QTTSVQTSGTQQCAGT
-454 PARRVLGLPEADE
+454 ARTV
-467 LGSLDHVPQGTDHR
+467 
-481 RLELGLGHGRA
+481 
-492 ADHIGTDE
+492 
-500 RHTAVRRH
+500 
-508 RSYCPKRSGL
+508 RSGQ
-518 AGGQR
+518 GW
-523 LDQLLIAR
+523 
-531 VARDLAALAA
+531 
-541 APVTGLVV
+541 LVDNV
-549 AHCPVERPST
+549 SINCS
-559 VLVMPSN
+559 
-566 ELNGGGLLPWQ
+566 
-577 TRLRLMWLSNR
+577 

>member
-1 MGTTDQA
+1 MGTTGQA

-41 VYGTGDPH
+41 VHSTGDPH

-76 TEDDGDVVIVM
+76 TQDDGDVVIVM
-87 EYVEGETLSD
+87 EYVEGETLSA
-97 VLRARGRM
+97 VLRAGGRM
-105 RPDEAVRILEGV
+105 RPEEAVRILEGV

-141 GREGAVKLA
+141 GRDGAVKLA
-150 DLGVADVADRTR
+150 DLGVADVADRTN
-162 ITSSGAV
+162 ITSSGAL

-177 PEQLNGASPS
+177 PEQLDGASPS

-227 DLRDFSPQAPPAAA
+227 DVRDAWPQAPAAAA

-250 DPRDRPATA
+250 DPQARPATA

-274 TQPRARRPRPAPPAR
+274 TQPAGRRLRPTPPARATAVPLPARASAGPLPARASAAPAAGR
-289 ARAVPPPS
+289 ARAVPPPG
-297 RARPVPPPSRP
+297 PPP
-308 PRRRSTGMVPVLL
+308 RRSTGIVPVLL
-321 LLAALAIGVL
+321 LLAALAIGVV
-331 IAVLLSSGGSSNSS
+331 ITVLLSSGGSSNSS
-345 AGKPKQHKSGS
+345 GGGKPKHHKSGS
-356 GTKTHSTGKSSSAAG
+356 ATKTHSTGKSSSSAG
-371 SSANDASTPASSTP
+371 ASANHTTTPASSTP
-385 TASTPTTSSS
+385 TASTPTSSTTSNS

-421 APNTNQRRAV
+421 APTPTSAVQSFYEAAAAHRYSDAWALADPNLRNQLGGYSAFQRQMSSVRSITFHKAQTT
-431 FLRGSGGSPVL
+431 GGSSSDSATVAL
-442 GGLGACRPEPAK
+442 QTTSVQTRGTQQCAGT
-454 PARRVLGLPEADE
+454 ARTV
-467 LGSLDHVPQGTDHR
+467 
-481 RLELGLGHGRA
+481 
-492 ADHIGTDE
+492 
-500 RHTAVRRH
+500 
-508 RSYCPKRSGL
+508 RSGQ
-518 AGGQR
+518 GW
-523 LDQLLIAR
+523 
-531 VARDLAALAA
+531 
-541 APVTGLVV
+541 LVDNV
-549 AHCPVERPST
+549 SINCS
-559 VLVMPSN
+559 
-566 ELNGGGLLPWQ
+566 
-577 TRLRLMWLSNR
+577 

>member
-76 TEDDGDVVIVM
+76 TQDDGDVVIVM

-97 VLRARGRM
+97 VLRASGRM

-227 DLRDFSPQAPPAAA
+227 DLRDFSPQVPPAAA

-250 DPRDRPATA
+250 DPRDRPATP

-308 PRRRSTGMVPVLL
+308 PRRRSTGMVPVLI

-345 AGKPKQHKSGS
+345 GGKPKQHKSGS
-356 GTKTHSTGKSSSAAG
+356 GTKTHSTGKSSSSAG
-371 SSANDASTPASSTP
+371 SSANDAGTPASSTP
-385 TASTPTTSSS
+385 TAST
-395 TPSTSTATT
+395 
-404 PAGSSGG
+404 
-411 AGASPSPGSG
+411 SPDDFELDAVDVNGNHARRLQRRRRRLPKSRIGR
-421 APNTNQRRAV
+421 ADTDQRRAV
-431 FLRGSGGSPVL
+431 LLRGSGRSPVL

-467 LGSLDHVPQGTDHR
+467 LGSLDHVPQGTDRR

-508 RSYCPKRSGL
+508 RSYCPKRSGV
-518 AGGQR
+518 AGGRR

-531 VARDLAALAA
+531 TGPKGHRRVPLTVQTVQTEKISFRHVMAA
-541 APVTGLVV
+541 
-549 AHCPVERPST
+549 
-559 VLVMPSN
+559 
-566 ELNGGGLLPWQ
+566 Q
-577 TRLRLMWLSNR
+577 